1 MRLAVIGDIH
11 GNKYALESVLE
22 RIETQNVDFI
32 ISTGDLVGYMPYPN
46 EVINLIRKHKVV
58 TIQGNHDQT
67 IGQAEKIRTEEI
79 TSRTDE
85 EIQDKASLLYT
96 NWCITDENR
105 KFLKSLATKLSL
117 ECNGLK
123 ISIVHGS
130 PKKINEYLYEDQ
142 ETLARIS
149 KIIEEDVI
157 ICGHTHIPYF
167 TKVEDKYFINAGS
180 VGKPKHGDS
189 RSTYILVEMN
199 EGNVSCSIEKV
210 PYNLEAMINDIKANR
225 MIANELIPLLEKGI

>member
-67 IGQAEKIRTEEI
+67 IGQAEKISTEEI

-105 KFLKSLATKLSL
+105 NFLKSLATKLSL

-123 ISIVHGS
+123 IGIVHGS

>member
-67 IGQAEKIRTEEI
+67 IGQAEKISTEEI